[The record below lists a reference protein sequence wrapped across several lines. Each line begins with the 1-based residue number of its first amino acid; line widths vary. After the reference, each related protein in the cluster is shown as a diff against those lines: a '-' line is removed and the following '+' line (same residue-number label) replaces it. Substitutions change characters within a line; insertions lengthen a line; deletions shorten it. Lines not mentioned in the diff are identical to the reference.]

1 LIRRYVL
8 RKGNKNK
15 EKNIT
20 VLGRETVF
28 DGVMQF
34 SETLQID
41 GKFSGAIDSKGTLII
56 SKTAECRVQ
65 YIKAASIT
73 VEGSVIG
80 SLSAADK
87 VDLRS
92 ESSVRGDIT
101 AGRIRI
107 ADNVSFEGAVKM
119 IRNSSFTEKNLFSIN
134 SSQLKEQLS
143 RQP

>member
-1 LIRRYVL
+1 M
-8 RKGNKNK
+8 KKSNKNK
-15 EKNIT
+15 ERNIT

-41 GKFSGAIDSKGTLII
+41 GKFTGSIDSTGVLII

-73 VEGSVIG
+73 VEGSVVG

-92 ESSVRGDIT
+92 AASVRGNIT
-101 AGRIRI
+101 TGRIRI
-107 ADNVSFEGAVKM
+107 ADKVLFEGSVRM
-119 IRNSSFTEKNLFSIN
+119 MRNSSLAEKNLFLIN
-134 SSQLKEQLS
+134 SEQLKEQLT
-143 RQP
+143 RE